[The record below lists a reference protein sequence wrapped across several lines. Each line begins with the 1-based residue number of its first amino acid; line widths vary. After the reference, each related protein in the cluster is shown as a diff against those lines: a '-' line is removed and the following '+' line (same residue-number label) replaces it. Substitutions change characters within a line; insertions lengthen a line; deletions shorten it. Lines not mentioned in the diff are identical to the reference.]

1 MDEPTPQA
9 ATSHEAHE
17 EECACARQEISR
29 LFSQC
34 GPLIAALG
42 DPTRQAIVS
51 ALLDEGERG
60 LRVGQITELTS
71 LSRPAVSH
79 HLRVLREAGAVTVR
93 KRGTMNF
100 YYLDPSSVAWQRF
113 WVLSDSLRQTA
124 LRASRAGYPD
134 NIQGGSL

>member
-1 MDEPTPQA
+1 MDEPTQRA
-9 ATSHEAHE
+9 AASRQ
-17 EECACARQEISR
+17 EECARARQEISR

-42 DPTRQAIVS
+42 DPTRQSIVS

-113 WVLSDSLRQTA
+113 WVLSDTLRQTA
-124 LRASRAGYPD
+124 LRANRAGYPD
-134 NIQGGSL
+134 NIQGGSK

>member
-9 ATSHEAHE
+9 ATSHE
-17 EECACARQEISR
+17 EECAHARQEISR

-79 HLRVLREAGAVTVR
+79 RLRLLGPLADASQMRRSLEWVASMRRQPNCAGVFAAHDPAVPAGTVD
-93 KRGTMNF
+93 F
-100 YYLDPSSVAWQRF
+100 
-113 WVLSDSLRQTA
+113 
-124 LRASRAGYPD
+124 
-134 NIQGGSL
+134 